1 MRDDRERSQFEMT
14 SRDAVDEA
22 AEWLRELGYQVSV
35 NQQAALRP
43 GRQQMVVFHAMA
55 DGREV
60 RRIIA
65 LVDPRAI
72 ERRVSSPR
80 RGP

>member
-1 MRDDRERSQFEMT
+1 MRADHERIHFEMT

-22 AEWLRELGYQVSV
+22 VEWLRELGYRTSV
-35 NQQAALRP
+35 NQRAALRP
-43 GRQQMVVFHAMA
+43 GKQQLVVFHPAG

-60 RRIIA
+60 RRIIT

-72 ERRVSSPR
+72 EHRS
-80 RGP
+80 

>member
-1 MRDDRERSQFEMT
+1 VRDNTERTQFEMT
-14 SRDAVDEA
+14 SREAVDEA

-35 NQQAALRP
+35 NEQAALRP
-43 GRQQMVVFHAMA
+43 GRQQLVVFHPAA

-60 RRIIA
+60 RRIIS

-72 ERRVSSPR
+72 ERRLSSPR
-80 RGP
+80 RGV